1 MSKGKGK
8 KKIYSK
14 YFVEKSIW
22 STTENIIY
30 YNRLS
35 HLNWKITFRFYNQY
49 SLKNPI
55 LEDSHSTI
63 ILISILIIFHTYTP
77 ILFISKLILKILSF
91 ARKDAEV
98 TTRRRK
104 TEAQRK
110 EGEGNGRKK
119 EGIYMRF
126 IRNASNKTD
135 SPREREHASQTR

>member
-1 MSKGKGK
+1 M
-8 KKIYSK
+8 
-14 YFVEKSIW
+14 
-22 STTENIIY
+22 
-30 YNRLS
+30 
-35 HLNWKITFRFYNQY
+35 
-49 SLKNPI
+49 
-55 LEDSHSTI
+55 
-63 ILISILIIFHTYTP
+63 FHTYTQ
-77 ILFISKLILKILSF
+77 ILFIFKLILKILSF

-110 EGEGNGRKK
+110 EGEENGRKK

>member
-1 MSKGKGK
+1 MKN
-8 KKIYSK
+8 Y
-14 YFVEKSIW
+14 
-22 STTENIIY
+22 
-30 YNRLS
+30 
-35 HLNWKITFRFYNQY
+35 FYNQY

-63 ILISILIIFHTYTP
+63 ILISILIIFHTYTQ
-77 ILFISKLILKILSF
+77 ILFIFKLILKILSF

-119 EGIYMRF
+119 GGNI
-126 IRNASNKTD
+126 
-135 SPREREHASQTR
+135 HAIHPKRVE